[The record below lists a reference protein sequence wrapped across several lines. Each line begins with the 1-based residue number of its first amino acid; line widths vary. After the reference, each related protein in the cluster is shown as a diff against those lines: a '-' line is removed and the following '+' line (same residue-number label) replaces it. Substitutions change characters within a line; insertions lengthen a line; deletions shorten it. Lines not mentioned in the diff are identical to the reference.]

1 MLIFSIYVNS
11 PLEQFE
17 VSKILFL
24 NSSFITAFFAFL
36 IYWYTTNFLSVIY
49 LLVPKRW
56 QRFFELPFLFIKN
69 IVSENINEK
78 QAIYF
83 PFILTYFILLLSYN
97 LLGMIPYSFTV
108 SSHLVVTLY
117 LALTAF
123 IGINIIAVKKNNLA
137 IFNLFLPKGVPLF
150 IVPFLII
157 IELISY
163 IARVFS
169 LAIRLFANMMS
180 GHTLLKILAG
190 FSWSILNS
198 GDFFLIFSL
207 LPTVVIIA
215 VSFLEVAIAF
225 LQAYVFVILL
235 CIYINDV
242 LHLH

>member
-1 MLIFSIYVNS
+1 MLISSIYVNS

-17 VSKILFL
+17 VSKILVL
-24 NSSFITAFFAFL
+24 NSSFITAFFSF
-36 IYWYTTNFLSVIY
+36 ITFWYITNFLSVIY
-49 LLVPKRW
+49 LIVPKRW
-56 QRFFELPFLFIKN
+56 QRFFEFPFLFIKN
-69 IVSENINEK
+69 IVLENINEK

-83 PFILTYFILLLSYN
+83 PFILTYFILLLSFN
-97 LLGMIPYSFTV
+97 LLGMVPYSFTV
-108 SSHLVVTLY
+108 TSHLVVTLY
-117 LALTAF
+117 FALTAF

-198 GDFFLIFSL
+198 EGFFFIFSF
-207 LPTVVIIA
+207 LPTLVIIA
-215 VSFLEVAIAF
+215 VSFLEIAIAF

-235 CIYINDV
+235 CIYINDI

>member
-1 MLIFSIYVNS
+1 MG
-11 PLEQFE
+11 
-17 VSKILFL
+17 KLFL
-24 NSSFITAFFAFL
+24 DYITVLIAGFIFAL
-36 IYWYTTNFLSVIY
+36 
-49 LLVPKRW
+49 
-56 QRFFELPFLFIKN
+56 
-69 IVSENINEK
+69 
-78 QAIYF
+78 
-83 PFILTYFILLLSYN
+83 
-97 LLGMIPYSFTV
+97 
-108 SSHLVVTLY
+108 
-117 LALTAF
+117 
-123 IGINIIAVKKNNLA
+123 
-137 IFNLFLPKGVPLF
+137 
-150 IVPFLII
+150 PFLII

>member
-1 MLIFSIYVNS
+1 VLFFSIYVNS

-17 VSKILFL
+17 ISKIYFF
-24 NSSFITAFFAFL
+24 NSSFITAFFVFL
-36 IYWYTTNFLSVIY
+36 IYWYTTNFLSTIY
-49 LLVPKRW
+49 LLVPSRW

-69 IVSENINEK
+69 IVLENISEK

-97 LLGMIPYSFTV
+97 LLGMVPYSFTV

-123 IGINIIAVKKNNLA
+123 IGINIIALKKNNLA
-137 IFNLFLPKGVPLF
+137 VFNLFLPKGVPLF

>member
-1 MLIFSIYVNS
+1 MLTLLTFVNS

-24 NSSFITAFFAFL
+24 NSSFITALFTFL
-36 IYWYTTNFLSVIY
+36 IYWYTTNFLSAIY
-49 LLVPKRW
+49 LVVPKRW

-117 LALTAF
+117 LALAAF

-150 IVPFLII
+150 IIPFLII

-198 GDFFLIFSL
+198 GDFLLIFSF
-207 LPTVVIIA
+207 LPTLVIIA

-235 CIYINDV
+235 CIYINDI

>member
-1 MLIFSIYVNS
+1 MLTLLTFVNS

-24 NSSFITAFFAFL
+24 NSSFITALFTFL
-36 IYWYTTNFLSVIY
+36 IYWYTTNFLSAIY
-49 LLVPKRW
+49 LVVPKRW

-83 PFILTYFILLLSYN
+83 PFILTYFILILSYN

-117 LALTAF
+117 LALAAF

-150 IVPFLII
+150 IIPFLII

-198 GDFFLIFSL
+198 GDFLLIFSF
-207 LPTVVIIA
+207 LPTLVIIA

-235 CIYINDV
+235 CIYINDI